1 MLVRSPS
8 SVVLNCEV
16 FGRCALKIDRWFYS
30 LAGVIALAAVVI
42 GFHDFIL
49 HGEGAGGR
57 VIGPKMFA
65 LDATHGM
72 CVGLW
77 FVLFLVQSLLI
88 ASKNRRIHLKLGWA
102 GAVIGLSVVVT
113 GFWVTTQS
121 VIVHSPKMPIVG
133 MLYSQFL
140 LLMYAEIAL
149 FTVFATLGIL
159 TRKKPRIH
167 RPAML
172 MASMSLLP
180 AATTRMPFVDP
191 IFGNGGWVRIFGP
204 MLALGALLLV
214 VRWMMTRSVDR
225 WLAMS
230 YGSLAVVLIG
240 ATELARTSAWG
251 ALAALILKR

>member
-1 MLVRSPS
+1 M
-8 SVVLNCEV
+8 
-16 FGRCALKIDRWFYS
+16 KIDRWFYS

-102 GAVIGLSVVVT
+102 GVVIGLSVVVT

-140 LLMYAEIAL
+140 LVMYAEL
-149 FTVFATLGIL
+149 VSFTMFATLGIL
-159 TRKKPRIH
+159 MRKNPRIH

-172 MASMSLLP
+172 MASMSLLSQ
-180 AATTRMPFVDP
+180 ATARMPFIDP
-191 IFGNGGWVRIFGP
+191 IFGEVGWVRIFGP
-204 MLALGALLLV
+204 VLVLGALLLAL
-214 VRWMMTRSVDR
+214 RWMMTRSVDR
-225 WLAMS
+225 WFAMS
-230 YGSLAVVLIG
+230 YGMMALILIG
-240 ATELARTSAWG
+240 ATALARTSAWG
-251 ALAALILKR
+251 AVAAVILKR